1 MSNTWIIWPT
11 VGNSL
16 MKVRIMPNEQLT
28 AQAVDWKGAK
38 ASLKDESASH

>member
-1 MSNTWIIWPT
+1 MSNAWIICPT

-16 MKVRIMPNEQLT
+16 MKVRIMPDEQYI
-28 AQAVDWKGAK
+28 AQAEYWKGAK